1 MGMIVD
7 MEKGDSNDCF
17 WEGKEGMGLIVGRTE
32 GDGNNFEEG
41 RERLWNG
48 KEGR

>member
-1 MGMIVD
+1 

-32 GDGNNFEEG
+32 GDGNNFEKGRRDGKGCGMGRREG
-41 RERLWNG
+41 E
-48 KEGR
+48 